1 VRHRSYHASAG
12 TAFGVDEEPAPL
24 AYMTYFTLE
33 QGIKLGLAATN
44 LGKFDFIAF
53 DACLMSSIEL
63 VTQFAPY
70 ARYYMASEDL
80 EPGTGC
86 VCEST

>member
-1 VRHRSYHASAG
+1 
-12 TAFGVDEEPAPL
+12 
-24 AYMTYFTLE
+24 MTYSTLE

-86 VCEST
+86 VCDST